1 MQNELP
7 PLARIDKLDISKFN
21 YDEKIADFKI
31 LASKSAQKI
40 APILS
45 DFAICDDCK
54 KEFYD
59 KYHFEIKNIEII
71 NELIKKGLLTE
82 TDDNIYIKNI
92 YTSNNVL
99 VEFLGVNYEKYNI

>member
-1 MQNELP
+1 MVQKEYIDFNTKLENEFILGF
-7 PLARIDKLDISKFN
+7 RKISGIN
-21 YDEKIADFKI
+21 
-31 LASKSAQKI
+31 
-40 APILS
+40 
-45 DFAICDDCK
+45 K

-71 NELIKKGLLTE
+71 NELIKKRLLTE